1 MTRLDGERKKGRKEG
16 RKKETPR
23 GECQQHSNLASTW
36 SVALVQLLRWYVSI
50 LCHGTNDWQSS
61 FFFLL
66 LALTFAFLA
75 ALLLLPVF
83 GLPDVGL
90 PPERPDAGLMLN
102 PEVGRKEF
110 PELSCSS
117 TPYKCE
123 GKKEDAS

>member
-1 MTRLDGERKKGRKEG
+1 MVKERKEG
-16 RKKETPR
+16 RKEERNTTRRMPTALEFSEHMVSR
-23 GECQQHSNLASTW
+23 LGATFAVVRINTLPWNERLA
-36 SVALVQLLRWYVSI
+36 VI
-50 LCHGTNDWQSS
+50 L
-61 FFFLL
+61 FFLL

-90 PPERPDAGLMLN
+90 PPERPDAGLVLN

-117 TPYKCE
+117 TP
-123 GKKEDAS
+123 